1 MSLLFVAGKRPAAN
15 DLIRLAEAPP
25 AAPGFGIAH
34 APPAAEG
41 WIELLSLGLS
51 FDCLGLSP
59 AKPHP
64 LPLRTQLFGLEPS
77 DVDRK
82 LEAIE
87 LVPGPH
93 LAGGERLMPLVR
105 GMVGLGAQ
113 LATLEGV
120 VGVCWR
126 PAGSWMEPEYFR
138 RIADEWLR
146 GGAFPALGLT
156 SLQRSEDG
164 VMTSR
169 GLAYLT
175 GQELRLRPK
184 AGASAA
190 ETARLA
196 VRLIDELV
204 YSGPLR
210 ERAQYSGPQ
219 GEDLVAV
226 PDEEGEVV
234 VVDWVT

>member
-1 MSLLFVAGKRPAAN
+1 MALLFEAGKRPAAS
-15 DLIRLAEAPP
+15 DVVRHAETLSE
-25 AAPGFGIAH
+25 APGFGVAH
-34 APPAAEG
+34 CPPDAEG
-41 WIELLSLGLS
+41 WIELLSMGLS
-51 FDCLGLSP
+51 FDCLGLKP
-59 AKPHP
+59 AKPVP
-64 LPLRTQLFGLEPS
+64 LPPQVQLFGLES
-77 DVDRK
+77 GFADK
-82 LEAIE
+82 QLEAIE

-113 LATLEGV
+113 LAALDGV
-120 VGVCWR
+120 VAVCWR
-126 PAGSWMEPEYFR
+126 PAGSWMEPGYYR
-138 RIADEWLR
+138 RIASEWLR

-156 SLQRSEDG
+156 SLERHGDG
-164 VMTSR
+164 VMASH

-184 AGASAA
+184 PGASAA

-196 VRLIDELV
+196 VRLIDEFV
-204 YSGPLR
+204 YAGPLR

-226 PDEEGEVV
+226 PDEDGGLVM
-234 VVDWVT
+234 VDWVT